1 MNLTHFFC
9 FILLFPFALSFRSLK
24 KSENV
29 IRSLTKLNIVNE
41 DVGMSIFAFGASTAW
56 IKIWTTLAKKGLIDP
71 KLSRKI
77 IHTGSAP
84 LFMCLWPFYSNTDDA
99 KYIAAIVPFAQL
111 CRLLYAGLNTNN
123 TTNNKIETNELVGAI
138 SRSGDQKE
146 ALGGP
151 LIYTIALVIATAI
164 FFKSSPIGIVA
175 ITQMAI
181 GDGVADI
188 FGRKFGKVKWPFSKS
203 KSYIG
208 TLAFITF
215 AFTVSVGMLSLFTF
229 TGSLDIDV
237 MNKLPQI
244 LLISVLCAL
253 IELIP
258 VGDDNI
264 TVPIVAGIATKAW
277 L

>member
-1 MNLTHFFC
+1 MQFC
-9 FILLFPFALSFRSLK
+9 LLIYFVSLLPYAYSLRSLQ

-29 IRSLTKLNIVNE
+29 FRSLTKLNIVNE
-41 DVGMSIFAFGASTAW
+41 DLGMSLFAFGASTAW
-56 IKIWTTLAKKGLIDP
+56 IKVWTTLAKKGILDP

-84 LFMCLWPFYSNTDDA
+84 LFMCLWPFYSNSDDA
-99 KYIAAIVPFAQL
+99 KYIAALVPLAQL
-111 CRLLYAGLNTNN
+111 CRLLYAGLN
-123 TTNNKIETNELVGAI
+123 NKTSKKLETNELVGAI

-188 FGRKFGKVKWPFSKS
+188 FGRKFGTVKWPFSKS

-208 TLAFITF
+208 TLAFIIF
-215 AFTVSVGMLSLFTF
+215 AFTVTVGMLSLFTF
-229 TGSLDIDV
+229 TGSIDINV
-237 MNKLPQI
+237 MDKLPQI
-244 LLISVLCAL
+244 LFISILCAL

-264 TVPIVAGIATKAW
+264 NVPIIAGIATKAW

>member
-1 MNLTHFFC
+1 MQFC
-9 FILLFPFALSFRSLK
+9 LIIYFVLFLPYAYSLRSLQ

-29 IRSLTKLNIVNE
+29 FRSLTKLNIVNE
-41 DVGMSIFAFGASTAW
+41 DLGMSLFAFGASTAW
-56 IKIWTTLAKKGLIDP
+56 IKVWTTLAKKGILDP

-84 LFMCLWPFYSNTDDA
+84 LFMCLWPFYSNSDDA
-99 KYIAAIVPFAQL
+99 KYIAAIVPLAQL
-111 CRLLYAGLNTNN
+111 CRLLYAGLN
-123 TTNNKIETNELVGAI
+123 NKTSKNETNELVGAI

-151 LIYTIALVIATAI
+151 LIYTVALVIATAI

-188 FGRKFGKVKWPFSKS
+188 FGRKFGTVKWPFSKS

-215 AFTVSVGMLSLFTF
+215 AFTVTVGMLSLFTF
-229 TGSLDIDV
+229 TGSIDMNV
-237 MNKLPQI
+237 MDKLPQI
-244 LLISVLCAL
+244 LFISIICAL

-264 TVPIVAGIATKAW
+264 SVPIVAGIATKAW

>member
-1 MNLTHFFC
+1 MQFC
-9 FILLFPFALSFRSLK
+9 LLLYFVLLLPNAYSLLSLQ
-24 KSENV
+24 KSKNTL
-29 IRSLTKLNIVNE
+29 RSLTKLNIVNE
-41 DVGMSIFAFGASTAW
+41 DVGMSLFAFGASTAW
-56 IKIWTTLAKKGLIDP
+56 IKVWTTFAKKGILDP

-84 LFMCLWPFYSNTDDA
+84 LFMCLWPFYSNSDDA
-99 KYIAAIVPFAQL
+99 KYIAAIVPLAQL
-111 CRLLYAGLNTNN
+111 CRLLYAGLN
-123 TTNNKIETNELVGAI
+123 NKTSDKVETNELVGAI

-188 FGRKFGKVKWPFSKS
+188 FGRKFGTIKWPFSKS

-215 AFTVSVGMLSLFTF
+215 AFTGTVGMLSLFTF
-229 TGSLDIDV
+229 TGSININV
-237 MNKLPQI
+237 MDKLSQI
-244 LLISVLCAL
+244 LFISILCAL

-264 TVPIVAGIATKAW
+264 SVPIVAGIATKAW